1 MATLSTYICRENMP
15 PTARNLV
22 ERATQHNKG
31 ATMGTFSIWHWLI
44 VLIWFGAPILSIAL
58 ANKEKTLTRKPY
70 LLPCAPVDPVPP
82 VPLWTQWTQ
91 RGTGLAVPGFLAWRG
106 RKAA

>member
-70 LLPCAPVDPVPP
+70 LL
-82 VPLWTQWTQ
+82 Q
-91 RGTGLAVPGFLAWRG
+91 
-106 RKAA
+106 RKAMTLARVTPSREYRRFRRS